1 MFNRLSKKP
10 TPKKEPA
17 KPSMVRV
24 AIILEAGE
32 LEQLNMLAKST
43 RRNRSQ
49 MVGWLV
55 REAVRVVKAT
65 REGRTV

>member
-1 MFNRLSKKP
+1 MSNRLSKKS
-10 TPKKEPA
+10 TPKKPPA
-17 KPSMVRV
+17 KPSKVRV
-24 AIILEAGE
+24 AVILDADE

-55 REAVRVVKAT
+55 REAVRVVEAD